1 MYAARL
7 DTVEKRQE
15 YRKFS
20 LNGYETREYPELDC
34 IIGITTNG
42 LIAAKAYTGTSA
54 KPEWHYRFQ
63 TMERMEKYIAEYL
76 ESRKKTLEYKQE
88 RKNKRKAPALAAVPF
103 KVGDIFSDSWGYDQT
118 NIDFYEVVAV
128 KSASTIVI
136 RQIAQDTEETGFM
149 CGNTTPRPG
158 EYTGERMEKR
168 VQWYDGKAHIKSEF
182 GWCSKWDGKPE
193 RCSWYA

>member
-1 MYAARL
+1 MYSRLNTAEKRLEARYIPKESKVIRIPEIDAEIALYEDNGYYVGKAFSGTRAKADWWYRFKTEAARANHI
-7 DTVEKRQE
+7 EE
-15 YRKFS
+15 Y
-20 LNGYETREYPELDC
+20 
-34 IIGITTNG
+34 
-42 LIAAKAYTGTSA
+42 KASQL
-54 KPEWHYRFQ
+54 K
-63 TMERMEKYIAEYL
+63 
-76 ESRKKTLEYKQE
+76 SLEYKQE
-88 RKNKRKAPALAAVPF
+88 RKNKRKAPALVAIPF
-103 KVGDIFSDSWGYDQT
+103 KIGDIFSDSWGYEQT

-158 EYTGERMEKR
+158 EYTGEPMEKR
-168 VQWYDGKAHIKSEF
+168 IQWYDGKAHIKSEF